1 MKSIFLL
8 NLEGC
13 TESKGHGKKY
23 EVRNAKINEA
33 VPRQQAA
40 TAVTG
45 VHPFHVAAA
54 RASACA
60 RNILAVTRTCRFQ
73 HSCQSKAEI

>member
-13 TESKGHGKKY
+13 AESKGQGEKY
-23 EVRNAKINEA
+23 EVHKAKISEA
-33 VPRQQAA
+33 VPRQRAA
-40 TAVTG
+40 SAVTDI
-45 VHPFHVAAA
+45 HPFHVAAA

-60 RNILAVTRTCRFQ
+60 RNILAVTRTRSFQ